1 MRPMAKKIVSL
12 AELDPL
18 RHGKIMEIN
27 GWPNF
32 VRRLEAMGLRP
43 GRRVMKISGQF
54 LRGPVT
60 VSVGHT
66 SMALGHGMAM
76 RVMVEIE
83 G

>member
-1 MRPMAKKIVSL
+1 MAKKIVSL

-18 RHGKIMEIN
+18 QHGKIKEIN
-27 GWPNF
+27 GWPNP
-32 VRRLEAMGLRP
+32 VRRLEDAMGLRP
-43 GRRVMKISGQF
+43 GRRVMKIGGQF